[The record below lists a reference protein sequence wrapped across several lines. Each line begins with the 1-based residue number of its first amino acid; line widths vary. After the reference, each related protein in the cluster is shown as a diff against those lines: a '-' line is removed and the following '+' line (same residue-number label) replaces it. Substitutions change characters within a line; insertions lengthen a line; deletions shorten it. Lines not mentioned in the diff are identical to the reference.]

1 MAKSRGASRLGVGS
15 MNTKVHSFTKA
26 LALLGSC
33 VVVATTCGVGG
44 ADEKPKA
51 EARAPSAWGLLSAN
65 KACVIFR
72 EYRETKVGF
81 WVVVVTAKTHAEVE
95 VIEATNGYVMEQK
108 KWVEAAHSM
117 DGPEHRA
124 RKEGPLNVK

>member
-51 EARAPSAWGLLSAN
+51 EARAPSAWVLMRRERRKTVCACGADSA
-65 KACVIFR
+65 ALGGCS
-72 EYRETKVGF
+72 TSPLGVGF
-81 WVVVVTAKTHAEVE
+81 CGVQRT
-95 VIEATNGYVMEQK
+95 
-108 KWVEAAHSM
+108 
-117 DGPEHRA
+117 
-124 RKEGPLNVK
+124 